1 MTLPDFLRF
10 DPVPLKA
17 RHDGWTPELQ
27 LRFIVALARGARP
40 GEAAAIVGMSRQGA
54 YELRRRP
61 GGESFAAAWDAAL
74 RFARQVRIER
84 ASAAR
89 EAAARRSGASTSRRE
104 RRGEQ
109 TRQSRQNRQSRPEA
123 DGMCSLCRLRGRFV
137 GFGRAV

>member
-89 EAAARRSGASTSRRE
+89 EAAARRG
-104 RRGEQ
+104 
-109 TRQSRQNRQSRPEA
+109 EA
-123 DGMCSLCRLRGRFV
+123 DPAATAALRRFHLAA
-137 GFGRAV
+137 RAARGTDPTKPTEPTKPTGGGWHV